1 MFSFAVRAPR
11 LARAMLCGLL
21 VVSWSGAARAQ
32 PAPAARGNAADAAA
46 AVAAMRA
53 RVSKLVAGVKQLQN
67 EPLDADALVA
77 AVGRDPAALTKWVR
91 EQISYEP
98 YTGFMKGG
106 KGAIVSRRANSADK
120 SLLLA
125 QTLQATGVKAQI
137 VRGKIDP
144 ASQPKAVLPP
154 LINAPEPDAVALE
167 TFSATSGVP
176 VERLRSLLD
185 EGRAERQA
193 VAEDLWTRFERDFE
207 VVAGQL
213 QSAKVPA
220 PQAPQ
225 FAAPDEHWWV
235 RTEAGDLDPTIDPRP
250 AATEAGAFEIKS
262 LPADAFHTLAVRMKI
277 KRDDGTES
285 VLLDAPLRSADL
297 FGSTLVLGNMPVEG
311 MEKLEKLGSG
321 AQAPTPKQVID
332 ALASTTRFQPQLSTP
347 SGPIAGAP
355 FDLAGNVLPMSKGRF
370 DHVADAGAAQRGAF
384 GGFGGLGGGDDKNE
398 KKTKLTACWVEFA
411 LTGPGGSGDPLTIR
425 RDLLVDA
432 QAPAAGAAAPAGNAQ
447 KVLDLLVMREV
458 LVLPEEVSGAF
469 VTDAQL
475 DFAARWVDHLAD
487 IVGTLG
493 QRPLSMKNYTGAP
506 RLSATLLGF
515 CVSRRAAL
523 RRLRDARF
531 QDLTY
536 IHARPTL
543 VSYTRRFVTGQQ
555 PRSVAGVDILHND
568 LVALGQKGDDWSRSF
583 TLAAGVLD
591 TALEHVC
598 NAGPGPHAN
607 SSILLDQALLSGAAP
622 VVGADSAKVSERAKQ
637 QMRADGPRV
646 AHVVI
651 PGPSAAWYRVDLD
664 TGMSL
669 GFVEGGGGQDTSEYV
684 TVVDIVIQL
693 KEVLEFYADLFKC
706 IGIGVT
712 APLAGS
718 VDSRRDFL
726 ECAWNLICKKIPD
739 VIASG
744 IGFEMDSWTNIIA
757 HQTLQKTIWEGFCQ
771 KLFDNAAGPKK

>member
-1 MFSFAVRAPR
+1 MFLFAVRER
-11 LARAMLCGLL
+11 LRARAALCVLL
-21 VVSWSGAARAQ
+21 ALSWSGPAQAQ
-32 PAPAARGNAADAAA
+32 PAPAVRGNAAEPAA
-46 AVAAMRA
+46 AVAGVRT
-53 RVSKLVAGVKQLQN
+53 RVNRLVTAVKQAQN
-67 EPLDADALVA
+67 EPLDTDALLS
-77 AVGRDPAALTKWVR
+77 AVGRDPAALAKWMR

-98 YTGFMKGG
+98 YAGFMKGP

-120 SLLLA
+120 ALLLA
-125 QTLQATGVKAQI
+125 EALHATGVKAQL

-144 ASQPKAVLPP
+144 AGQPETELPAP
-154 LINAPEPDAVALE
+154 DNSPEPDAAALQ
-167 TFSATSGVP
+167 TFSATSGIP
-176 VERLRSLLD
+176 VDRLRSLLD
-185 EGRAERQA
+185 EGRAQRQA
-193 VAEDLWTRFERDFE
+193 VAENLWTRFERDFE

-220 PQAPQ
+220 PQPRQ
-225 FAAPDEHWWV
+225 FTASDEHWWV
-235 RTEAGDLDPTIDPRP
+235 RTAAGDLDATIDPRP
-250 AATEAGAFEIKS
+250 AATEAGVFEIKS
-262 LPADAFHTLAVRMKI
+262 LPSDTFHTLAVRMKI

-285 VLLDAPLRSADL
+285 VLLDAALRSSDL

-311 MEKLEKLGSG
+311 MEKLEKLGSA

-332 ALASTTRFQPQLSTP
+332 ALASTTKFQPQLSTP

-370 DHVADAGAAQRGAF
+370 DHVADAGGAQRDAF
-384 GGFGGLGGGDDKNE
+384 GGFGGLGGGADRNE
-398 KKTKLTACWVEFA
+398 KKSRLTACWVEFA
-411 LTGPGGSGDPLTIR
+411 LTGPGGSSAPLTIR
-425 RDLLVDA
+425 RDLLVET
-432 QAPAAGAAAPAGNAQ
+432 QAAGAEAAAPAGNAQ
-447 KVLDLLVMREV
+447 RVLDLLVMREV
-458 LVLPEEVSGAF
+458 LVLPEEISPAF

-475 DFAARWVDHLAD
+475 DFSAQWVDHLAE

-515 CVSRRAAL
+515 GSSRRAAL
-523 RRLRDARF
+523 RRLRDTRF
-531 QDLTY
+531 KDLTY
-536 IHARPTL
+536 VHARPTL
-543 VSYTRRFVTGQQ
+543 VSYMRRFVTGPQ
-555 PRSVAGVDILHND
+555 PKSVAGIDILHND
-568 LVALGQKGDDWSRSF
+568 LVALGQNAGDWSGSF

-598 NAGPGPHAN
+598 NAGPGPHNN
-607 SSILLDQALLSGAAP
+607 SSVLLDQALISGAKP
-622 VVGADSAKVSERAKQ
+622 VVGPDAAKLSEAARR
-637 QMRADGPRV
+637 QMQADGARV
-646 AHVVI
+646 AHIVI
-651 PGPSAAWYRVDLD
+651 PGPSVAWYRVDLD

-712 APLAGS
+712 APLGGS
-718 VDSRRDFL
+718 MDGRRDFL

-739 VIASG
+739 VVASG

-757 HQTLQKTIWEGFCQ
+757 HQTLQKTVWEGFCQ
-771 KLFDNAAGPKK
+771 KLFDTASGKPK